1 MLKLR
6 AVGLANRRQL
16 VQALGKKLSDQA
28 AFVAAE
34 NHAGVVN
41 SLDQLR
47 WRFEG
52 KQLLRVGLNV
62 NCHVVLTRDE
72 TVLSPGETLV
82 YDWDLSDAWG
92 DLAQYAQLTPS
103 GCRG

>member
-6 AVGLANRRQL
+6 CVGLANRWKL

-34 NHAGVVN
+34 NDAGVIN

-62 NCHVVLTRDE
+62 NCHVVLPRDD
-72 TVLSPGETLV
+72 TVLSRRETPV
-82 YDWDLSDAWG
+82 YDWDLSDA
-92 DLAQYAQLTPS
+92 
-103 GCRG
+103 